1 MPKIT
6 GTPMLQS
13 ALQYHTL
20 LTISSCFLTTFQIFN
35 LNTQGTVISQYLS
48 MATIHII
55 GSTEGLPIKVTAT
68 ERNAKVS
75 LEIFQPIS
83 TQPFILGYI
92 RTS

>member
-1 MPKIT
+1 
-6 GTPMLQS
+6 
-13 ALQYHTL
+13 
-20 LTISSCFLTTFQIFN
+20 
-35 LNTQGTVISQYLS
+35 

-55 GSTEGLPIKVTAT
+55 GSTEGLPIKIRAT

-75 LEIFQPIS
+75 LEIFHPIS